1 MVKYYLIPELSILL
15 HIGKKISTK
24 AIGKLSRQDIT
35 KDYKF
40 PENSVLERASVRR
53 ALSKAGNV
61 NVISTPQTLEMKVR
75 PTHDVVTIGDDI
87 EVNVFLK
94 NTGQQKLILRMILGG
109 SVVRYT
115 GVSKGDLDNQRR
127 NETINAQE
135 GMRIKCKLFLK

>member
-1 MVKYYLIPELSILL
+1 M
-15 HIGKKISTK
+15 
-24 AIGKLSRQDIT
+24 
-35 KDYKF
+35 
-40 PENSVLERASVRR
+40 RR
-53 ALSKAGNV
+53 ALSKAGNA

-94 NTGQQKLILRMILGG
+94 NTGQQELTLRMILGG

-127 NETINAQE
+127 NETIGAQQ
-135 GMRIKCKLFLK
+135 GI